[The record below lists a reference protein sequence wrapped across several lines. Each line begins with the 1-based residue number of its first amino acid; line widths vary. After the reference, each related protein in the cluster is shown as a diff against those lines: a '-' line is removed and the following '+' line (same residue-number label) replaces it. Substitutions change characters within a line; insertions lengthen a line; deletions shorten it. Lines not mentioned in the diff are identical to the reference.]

1 MVIVVPVRLLFV
13 ALAFS
18 CFAATGPDADS
29 ASLTA
34 HRLNRAEYNYSVHD
48 LLGVDFQPA
57 ADFPQD
63 DSGFGF
69 DNIASAL
76 SLSPLLMERYLNA
89 AETVARAAVFGA
101 RPSTAAGAVYLNS
114 RHETWLFPWPDYD
127 RTGLSLTSS
136 LHVRQMFPLSAEYR
150 FAVTIEGEDPSKTPL
165 TLGVWIDGRLLA
177 QANASPGTFNG
188 RRVELRGVVAAGEH
202 TVSVSWL
209 DAAQGLTS
217 DRPLTAYARS
227 VEIGGPFDTKA
238 GPSTESLK
246 LVYACGHLDGHHTS
260 ECPRIIVSALARR
273 AFRRPVTERE
283 TGRLLGLVS
292 QTLEKGGSFEEGIS
306 AALEAILVS
315 PNFLFRLEPG
325 GAAKPGLQ
333 SAKPLELASRLS
345 YFLWSSVPD
354 EELLHAAETGSL
366 NQPGVVTTQVRRMLA
381 DSKSSRLAENF
392 GGQWLETRRLET
404 VKPDARTFPQ
414 FDDYL
419 RFSMQRESRL
429 FFENLIR
436 EDGSILDFLD
446 ARYAFLN
453 ERMARFYGIHD
464 VTGPEF
470 RKVDLTGTPRTGVF
484 TQAAVLT
491 VSSYPS
497 RTSPVLRGKWI
508 LSNLLNTPPAPPPP
522 DVPNLSEAAI
532 GKSASL
538 RAQMEAHRANPVCAG
553 CHAMMDPLGFS
564 LEHFN
569 AIGQWRVADGNFPI
583 DASGKLPD
591 GRTFD
596 GSAGLSAI
604 LAAKP
609 DAFGRCFTEKLLTY
623 ALGRGLEPSDE
634 AAVNA
639 IVARAARD
647 RYRLGT
653 IVLEIAGSAPFQLQ
667 ATSMRKSDEGGRVS
681 HP

>member
-1 MVIVVPVRLLFV
+1 
-13 ALAFS
+13 
-18 CFAATGPDADS
+18 
-29 ASLTA
+29 
-34 HRLNRAEYNYSVHD
+34 
-48 LLGVDFQPA
+48 
-57 ADFPQD
+57 
-63 DSGFGF
+63 
-69 DNIASAL
+69 
-76 SLSPLLMERYLNA
+76 
-89 AETVARAAVFGA
+89 
-101 RPSTAAGAVYLNS
+101 
-114 RHETWLFPWPDYD
+114 
-127 RTGLSLTSS
+127 
-136 LHVRQMFPLSAEYR
+136 
-150 FAVTIEGEDPSKTPL
+150 
-165 TLGVWIDGRLLA
+165 
-177 QANASPGTFNG
+177 
-188 RRVELRGVVAAGEH
+188 
-202 TVSVSWL
+202 
-209 DAAQGLTS
+209 
-217 DRPLTAYARS
+217 
-227 VEIGGPFDTKA
+227 
-238 GPSTESLK
+238 
-246 LVYACGHLDGHHTS
+246 
-260 ECPRIIVSALARR
+260 
-273 AFRRPVTERE
+273 
-283 TGRLLGLVS
+283 
-292 QTLEKGGSFEEGIS
+292 
-306 AALEAILVS
+306 
-315 PNFLFRLEPG
+315 
-325 GAAKPGLQ
+325 
-333 SAKPLELASRLS
+333 
-345 YFLWSSVPD
+345 
-354 EELLHAAETGSL
+354 
-366 NQPGVVTTQVRRMLA
+366 MLA

-419 RFSMQRESRL
+419 RFSMQRESQL
-429 FFENLIR
+429 FFEHLIR

-446 ARYAFLN
+446 AKYAFLN

-538 RAQMEAHRANPVCAG
+538 RARMEAHRANPVCAG

-604 LAAKP
+604 LAANP
-609 DAFGRCFTEKLLTY
+609 DAFARCFTEKLLTY
-623 ALGRGLEPSDE
+623 ALGRGLESSDE